1 MRNFQADYNKTRI
14 LVITGTTGFD
24 SLIKEIDENKELE
37 QYFDFSLQ
45 TGEGK
50 YLPKFKKF
58 FQFDKTLSKKLDDYD
73 FFITHAGAGTIFML
87 LEQGKRVLVVPN
99 TDRADKHQLE
109 LAQYVSSSQLCA
121 VCFDVKDVA
130 SYIIEIAKKTA
141 QLMPYEK
148 KEFNATREILRYIYE

>member
-1 MRNFQADYNKTRI
+1 MRNFRADCNKTRV

-24 SLIKEIDENKELE
+24 SLIKEIDECRELE
-37 QYFDFSLQ
+37 KNFEFVLQ
-45 TGEGK
+45 TGDGK

-58 FQFDKTLSKKLDDYD
+58 IDFDKTLSKKLNDYD

-121 VCFDVKDVA
+121 VCLNVKEVV
-130 SYIIEIAKKTA
+130 SFINEIDMKTA